1 MVEFELID
9 ETFDINITQQYHI
22 SIQVSLNGYCF
33 SVLDLRRNK
42 YILLKNYIFPD
53 DASADQ
59 VSGQLLSL
67 HEKDEFL
74 QRDYQSVYVMFV
86 SERSTLVPLPLFEGD
101 KGVHYFNF
109 NHGLESSE
117 QVRYNKLR
125 QTDAVNL
132 FTVNRDFERV
142 FSERFSNAK
151 FFHQVTPFIEK
162 TLMDHKN
169 SKDAFRVFLNVH
181 REFFDIITIHHGR
194 LELSNSF
201 RYKTESDFTF
211 FILYVLDQLK
221 INPGEAE
228 VTICGELSKDASHT
242 QLLKTFVKDVSFE
255 KYSTQSLYSYTLANI
270 AAHRFFNLFNL
281 YHCG

>member
-22 SIQVSLNGYCF
+22 SIQVSLSGYCF

-42 YILLKNYIFPD
+42 YILMKNYFFPE

-59 VSGQLLSL
+59 IAGQLRSL

-74 QRDYQSVYVMFV
+74 QRDYQSVYVMFI
-86 SERSTLVPLPLFEGD
+86 SERSTLVPLPLFEGNKVD
-101 KGVHYFNF
+101 NYFAF
-109 NHGLESSE
+109 NHGLESFE
-117 QVRYNKLR
+117 QVRYNKLK

-132 FTVNRDFERV
+132 YTIFREFEKLI
-142 FSERFSNAK
+142 SERFSNAK
-151 FFHQVTPFIEK
+151 FFHQLTTFIEK
-162 TLMDHKN
+162 ALMDNKN
-169 SKDAFRVFLNVH
+169 SKDAYKVFINVH
-181 REFFDIITIHHGR
+181 REFFDIIAIHHGK

-211 FILYVLDQLK
+211 FILYVFDQLK
-221 INPGEAE
+221 INPEE
-228 VTICGELSKDASHT
+228 TVVTICGELSKDAQQT
-242 QLLKTFVKDVSFE
+242 QLLKTFVKDVNFE

-270 AAHRFFNLFNL
+270 PAHRFFNLLNL